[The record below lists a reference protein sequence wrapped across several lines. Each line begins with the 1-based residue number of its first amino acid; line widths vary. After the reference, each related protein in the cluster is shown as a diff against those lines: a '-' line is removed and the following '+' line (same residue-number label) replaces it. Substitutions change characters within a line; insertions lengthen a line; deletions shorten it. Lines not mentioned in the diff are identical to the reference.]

1 MIDWTLTAELSS
13 ARFCST
19 SCTTDFAGAGIPF
32 ATQVPCFFI
41 EDFLPGLEDCL
52 PGLASGELVPPE
64 LFRLNDDMKPLEEP
78 FLLENMV
85 AAFLGE
91 NQTSGGQTANMPHH
105 LMSINI

>member
-78 FLLENMV
+78 FLLENM
-85 AAFLGE
+85 
-91 NQTSGGQTANMPHH
+91 
-105 LMSINI
+105 